1 MSVAKDKSTGLWY
14 YVYKVRNPITNKV
27 SWRKKRGFETKRE
40 AQHAEAD
47 AQRLTQDTSGELT
60 FKEMSE
66 KYMDS
71 IESSDTMRQIK
82 RTHFLQR
89 FSDYYE
95 LPIKKITPLQLDAW
109 RAELSKNDN
118 YAFRTKNTTVQ
129 YVRAVFNYANKF
141 YGLPAIDHVL
151 KPLKKPREIQE
162 EKQVWTVDEFNVFI
176 RNVDIEIYRKFFI
189 FLYWTGCRRGEAMAL
204 HHDDINI
211 TECTVNIAK
220 SIKHFSNGEL
230 PTKTGKPRIINLTGI
245 VIDEIKPL
253 LEIKGT
259 YIFGGE
265 RTLPITNIQREFAKA
280 KKKSKQINQNV
291 TIHGL
296 RHSFATNAINNGCNI
311 IAVSKYL
318 GHSKIDITLNTYSH
332 LLKQTDDEMMRIIQ
346 NLSMNS

>member
-1 MSVAKDKSTGLWY
+1 MSVAKDKKTGLWY

-27 SWRKKRGFETKRE
+27 SWRKKRGFATKRE
-40 AQHAEAD
+40 AQYAEAD

-66 KYMDS
+66 KYMNS

-82 RTHFLQR
+82 RTHFIQR
-89 FSDYYE
+89 FSDFYE

-176 RNVDIEIYRKFFI
+176 RNVDIDIYRKFFI

-204 HHDDINI
+204 HHDDINVA
-211 TECTVNIAK
+211 ECTANITK

-230 PTKTGKPRIINLTGI
+230 PTKTGKARRINLTSI
-245 VIDEIKPL
+245 VVEAIKPL
-253 LEIKGT
+253 LESKGT
-259 YIFGGE
+259 YLFGGDQS
-265 RTLPITNIQREFAKA
+265 LSISGIQREFDRA
-280 KKKSKQINQNV
+280 KKKSVSINQNV

-296 RHSFATNAINNGCNI
+296 RHSFATNAISNGCNI
-311 IAVSKYL
+311 IAVSKHL
-318 GHSKIDITLNTYSH
+318 GHSKIDITLNTYAH
-332 LLKQTDDEMMRIIQ
+332 LLEKTDEEMSKIIE
-346 NLSMNS
+346 NLSKS